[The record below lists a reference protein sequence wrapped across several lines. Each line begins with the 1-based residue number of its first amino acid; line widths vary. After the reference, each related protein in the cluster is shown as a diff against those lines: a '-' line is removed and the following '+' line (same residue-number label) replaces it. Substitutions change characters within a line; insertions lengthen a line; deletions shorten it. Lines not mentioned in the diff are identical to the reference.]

1 MQVSKKHPTCPTR
14 AGSVLTVVTSSN
26 IMDSRNRRSSPVNKR
41 DVSDRIVYF
50 CKHPPIFV
58 PDVPIFSRI
67 WTGGQRFSMANNDN
81 MIFRDDI
88 KPQDV
93 IEEQVFVVER
103 LLGRRSM
110 MRKGKRIERETQ
122 YLVKWDGYGI
132 HECSWCV
139 RSTSFFFPTVSNP
152 HHLKNISWIGPLNK
166 WYQGIPCQPET
177 SRYQISEKL

>member
-1 MQVSKKHPTCPTR
+1 
-14 AGSVLTVVTSSN
+14 
-26 IMDSRNRRSSPVNKR
+26 
-41 DVSDRIVYF
+41 
-50 CKHPPIFV
+50 
-58 PDVPIFSRI
+58 
-67 WTGGQRFSMANNDN
+67 

-152 HHLKNISWIGPLNK
+152 HHLKNLSWIGPLNK

-177 SRYQISEKL
+177 SRYQISEKLWSRIVQRRVGVVKKYCHIVERSDKSLGSQDWTSPRRPANSDLKCISDPLFIGHYDVT